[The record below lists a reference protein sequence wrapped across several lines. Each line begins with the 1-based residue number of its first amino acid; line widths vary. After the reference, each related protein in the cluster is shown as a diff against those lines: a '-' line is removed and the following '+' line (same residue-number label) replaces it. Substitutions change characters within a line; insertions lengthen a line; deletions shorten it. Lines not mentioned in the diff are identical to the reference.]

1 MYTCTYAIRSGAA
14 PLAAR
19 IRVRARVRVRARA
32 RVRVRVRVRVSRA
45 SPSRQQVAQRALD
58 DAAPAALVAASAA
71 GERVRLARTGLAVA
85 HDAARRAVRHRLHH
99 GLRHLGVHGGLVLGG
114 RQHAVDLKLHGVRRG
129 AAAGAAAVALGAE
142 PDQPPRGVG
151 PDHRLAITLAG
162 RPQPHE
168 DADALV
174 VASLGRR
181 LARRAR
187 AGRWGRLRR

>member
-1 MYTCTYAIRSGAA
+1 MTQPVAPCDTASTTGCATWLGSGSG
-14 PLAAR
+14 LGLG
-19 IRVRARVRVRARA
+19 VGVGVGLG
-32 RVRVRVRVRVSRA
+32 VGH
-45 SPSRQQVAQRALD
+45 PS
-58 DAAPAALVAASAA
+58 
-71 GERVRLARTGLAVA
+71 
-85 HDAARRAVRHRLHH
+85 
-99 GLRHLGVHGGLVLGG
+99 HLGVHGGLVLGG

-129 AAAGAAAVALGAE
+129 GAAGAAAVALGAE

-168 DADALV
+168 DADALI

-187 AGRWGRLRR
+187 AGRWGGLRR